1 MPPIEDYASNP
12 QRVLIDAAADP
23 SFKPY
28 IEPGDLESI
37 TVDTGDG
44 RQAQVQA
51 LRRSSV
57 RRVIE
62 RILAK
67 GRETGT
73 DLKKWICSPDEF
85 DLCSKLDTPVGELLR
100 EVDAF
105 LKNKAAQG
113 GTVVLGLV
121 AIFTNPALG
130 AAPFNFRRPRFCEQC
145 FCRTLRVPR
154 TPQEKVAPGATL
166 RSIGLTTHRGAELT
180 DTTRRGNFR

>member
-51 LRRSSV
+51 LRRGSV

-73 DLKKWICSPDEF
+73 DIKKWICSPEEF

-130 AAPFNFRRPRFCEQC
+130 AALSIFAALGFVNNVFVELCEC
-145 FCRTLRVPR
+145 PARHKR
-154 TPQEKVAPGATL
+154 K
-166 RSIGLTTHRGAELT
+166 
-180 DTTRRGNFR
+180 